1 MTIAQRFSFILLCG
15 TMCGLASL
23 GYAQQ
28 YPAKPIRLIVPYP
41 PGGTTD
47 IVAREVT
54 GKVAEGLGT
63 QVIVDNRPGAATF
76 IGLTLGA
83 KAPPDGYTI
92 TFGTSAGLAVN
103 PALGVKMPFDPLKD
117 FAPIG
122 VITFSPF
129 FLVVHPSLPVRN
141 VKELVA
147 LAKAHPGKL
156 NFASPGVGTPNHL
169 GIELLQVMA
178 GVKFVHVPYKGG
190 APALIDLVA
199 GQVQLFWSST
209 PQIASFLKQGRL
221 RIIAAGTQTPS
232 RIAPQYPPVAE
243 TYPGYDCNTWY
254 GLLAPAGTAPAIVT
268 RLNTEL
274 NRVLTDPA
282 MVQRLLDQGVEARP
296 GTPAALTEMIVSE
309 TERWRKVIK
318 NAGITA
324 EAAQ

>member
-1 MTIAQRFSFILLCG
+1 MTIVQRFSLILLCA
-15 TMCGLASL
+15 TTFGLAYP
-23 GYAQQ
+23 GHAQQ

-47 IVAREVT
+47 IVAREV
-54 GKVAEGLGT
+54 GNKMADGLGT
-63 QVIVDNRPGAATF
+63 QLIVDNRPGAGTF

-83 KAPPDGYTI
+83 KSPPDGYTL

-103 PALGVKMPFDPLKD
+103 PALGVKMPFDPQRD

-129 FLVVHPSLPVRN
+129 FLVVHPSLPVKN

-190 APALIDLVA
+190 APALVDLVA

-254 GLLAPAGTAPAIVT
+254 GLLAPAATPPAIVT

-274 NRVLTDPA
+274 NRVLTDA
-282 MVQRLLDQGVEARP
+282 VMAQRLLDQGVEPMP
-296 GTPAALTEMIVSE
+296 GPPAQLRDRIVSE

-318 NAGITA
+318 AAGITA
-324 EAAQ
+324 EVAQ

>member
-1 MTIAQRFSFILLCG
+1 MGTRLKRLILPAL
-15 TMCGLASL
+15 MVASL
-23 GYAQQ
+23 AHAQAP

-47 IVAREVT
+47 IVAREVG
-54 GKVAEGLGT
+54 GKIAEGMGHPDPRR
-63 QVIVDNRPGAATF
+63 QPSRREHFHRPYGGREGAVGRLHDHLRDLRRTR
-76 IGLTLGA
+76 
-83 KAPPDGYTI
+83 
-92 TFGTSAGLAVN
+92 VN
-103 PALGVKMPFDPLKD
+103 PALGVKMPFDPQRD

-129 FLVVHPSLPVRN
+129 FLVVHPSLPVKN

-178 GVKFVHVPYKGG
+178 GVKFTHVPYKGG
-190 APALIDLVA
+190 APALIDLVS

-232 RIAPQYPPVAE
+232 RIAPSFPPVAA

-254 GLLAPAGTAPAIVT
+254 GLLAPAATPPPIVT

-274 NRVLTDPA
+274 NRVLTDA
-282 MVQRLLDQGVEARP
+282 VMAQRLLDQGVEPMP
-296 GTPAALTEMIVSE
+296 GTPDALRDRIVSE

-318 NAGITA
+318 AAGITA
-324 EAAQ
+324 EAAR